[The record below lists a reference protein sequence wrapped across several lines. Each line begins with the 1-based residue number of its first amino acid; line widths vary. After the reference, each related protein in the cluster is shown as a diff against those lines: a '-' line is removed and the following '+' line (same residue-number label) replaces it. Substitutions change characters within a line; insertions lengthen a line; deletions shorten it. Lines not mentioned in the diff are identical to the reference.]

1 MDSRQPTTQRLTA
14 RAHVLD
20 AQHAAADR
28 RSAFVIPE
36 GIVYLDGNSLGA
48 LPRAVP
54 DVVADVTTRQ
64 WGERLIRSWNESDWW
79 GAPERVG
86 NRIGELVGA
95 GAGQLVVTDST
106 STNLFKLFV
115 AVSRMDPGRTRVLI
129 DPDSFPTD
137 LYVLD
142 SAARLTGLTVE
153 QVHPDRAV
161 DRVAEIGDE
170 LALVVYSSVDYRTGE
185 LWDLAAIT
193 QAAHRVGAFA
203 LWDLCHSAGAIDV
216 RLDDDGADF
225 AVGCGYKYLNGGP
238 GAPAWIYV
246 RAEHQDTFHN
256 PIAGWHGHARPFG
269 MERDYDPAPSISRA
283 RSGTGPMLSLLSLE
297 AALTAYDGLSMVDVR
312 ARSLSLT
319 GFFIE
324 CLGGLGIDL
333 PLATPAQD
341 GRRGSQISLRH
352 PEAYAVVQAL
362 MARGVVG
369 DFREPDIIRL
379 GFAPLY
385 VSHADALAAA
395 EHLSHVLR
403 DKEFE
408 SADLAMR
415 ATVT

>member
-1 MDSRQPTTQRLTA
+1 MDSPQPTTERLAA

-20 AQHAAADR
+20 GQHAAADR
-28 RSAFVIPE
+28 RSAFVIPD

-54 DVVADVTTRQ
+54 DVVADVATRQ

-106 STNLFKLFV
+106 STNLFKVVV
-115 AVSRMDPGRTRVLI
+115 AASRMDPGRTRVLI

-137 LYVLD
+137 LYILD

-153 QVHPDRAV
+153 QVHPDRAGE
-161 DRVAEIGDE
+161 RIAEIGDE

-185 LWDLAAIT
+185 LWDLPAIT
-193 QAAHRVGAFA
+193 RAAHRVGAFA

-238 GAPAWIYV
+238 GAPAWLYV
-246 RAEHQDTFHN
+246 RTEHLEKFHN

-269 MERDYDPAPSISRA
+269 MERDYHPSLSISRA

-297 AALTAYDGLSMVDVR
+297 AALTAYDGLSMADVR

-319 GFFIE
+319 GFFLE
-324 CLGGLGIDL
+324 CLDGLGIDL
-333 PLATPAQD
+333 PLATPTQD
-341 GRRGSQISLRH
+341 GRRGSQVSLRH

-362 MARGVVG
+362 MVRGVIG
-369 DFREPDIIRL
+369 DFREPDLIRL

-395 EHLSHVLR
+395 HHLWHVLR

-408 SADLAMR
+408 SEGLAAR